1 MTLLRG
7 TDLPLAKTPF
17 LVVGLLVAFAVDVV
31 EHAPE
36 AVEPDDRGDYLQN
49 LPPGSDD
56 HSVGEDLESQ
66 K

>member
-31 EHAPE
+31 EHAPQ

-49 LPPGSDD
+49 LTT
-56 HSVGEDLESQ
+56 GE
-66 K
+66 